1 MSESRVP
8 ASMYISKIY
17 KYAFPESDCTL
28 AGILKN
34 STNAKAISGVP
45 ITSQGLRLPHR
56 VLVLSEKK
64 P

>member
-1 MSESRVP
+1 
-8 ASMYISKIY
+8 MYISKIY